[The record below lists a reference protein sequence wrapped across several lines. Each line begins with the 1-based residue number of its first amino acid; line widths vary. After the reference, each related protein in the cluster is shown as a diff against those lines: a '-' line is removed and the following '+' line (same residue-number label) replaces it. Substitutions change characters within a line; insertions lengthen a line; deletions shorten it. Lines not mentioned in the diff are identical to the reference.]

1 MALTRNIKKE
11 LTFTRNYK
19 LKLTKNQELLCLSI
33 LTGMSNLY
41 NSALDELKAEIEL
54 NGKLPKPGVF
64 QKNYA
69 KHRNADPLLQLCTT
83 QASQAVYQKLITS
96 VKNVLEKNRGKIAG
110 QFYKENIP
118 NDLTDKEK
126 EDLKKQLNVNLNKH
140 ILLETLKMFK
150 RKDANNLYSTFVFFE
165 GQYDCFYD
173 DEQFAG
179 FIPSHGKIK
188 FKSTPENQMG
198 LLRTFKEGKE
208 FRFVTGRIEVVK
220 KVDGFYA
227 SVSCQANREDLPPR
241 TKPYVG
247 SSVGIDFGN
256 KKVMT
261 LSDGKFKEK
270 FSPKVNKRLKTL
282 WARKDAL
289 QKCLSRKEDTYR
301 KMNKLSD
308 GVPSSNNYTKL
319 LQKLRNTELDIQRI
333 REFCGHALTNDIL
346 DNYET
351 VYVEDIKTA
360 EIMEKDSTMPKKV
373 QKAMKKN
380 ISHNSWGQLK
390 DQLVYK
396 GDWRGNKVT
405 LVPARNSTQTC
416 SNCGNIL
423 EGDKKIGLKVR
434 KYVCFVCGMEKD
446 RDVNA
451 AINIHNSGNK
461 ISAETYI
468 KVTEEI

>member
-1 MALTRNIKKE
+1 MALNRKIEKE

-19 LKLTKNQELLCLSI
+19 LKLTTNQELLCLSI

-41 NSALDELKAEIEL
+41 NFALDELKLEIEK
-54 NGKLPKPGVF
+54 NGKLPKPGNF

-69 KHRNADPLLQLCTT
+69 LHRNTDPMLQLCTA
-83 QASQAVYQKLITS
+83 QASQSVYQKLIAS
-96 VKNVLEKNRGKIAG
+96 FKNVLEKNRGKIAG

-118 NDLTDKEK
+118 NNLSENEK
-126 EDLKKQLNVNLNKH
+126 ADLKKSFSAELNKY

-150 RKDANNLYSTFVFFE
+150 KKDAYNLYSTFVFFE
-165 GQYDCFYD
+165 GQYDCFFID
-173 DEQFAG
+173 DQFAG
-179 FIPSHGKIK
+179 FTPSHGKVK
-188 FKSTPENQMG
+188 FKDNPEKQLG
-198 LLRTFKEGKE
+198 LMRVFKEGKK
-208 FRFVTGRIEVVK
+208 FHSIVKRIEVVK

-227 SVSCQANREDLPPR
+227 SLSCQANRDELPQR
-241 TKPYVG
+241 NKPLVG

-256 KKVMT
+256 KKVIT
-261 LSDGKFKEK
+261 LSDGNFEEK
-270 FSPKVNKRLKTL
+270 FPPEVKKSLKKL
-282 WARKDAL
+282 WLRKEAL

-301 KMNKLSD
+301 KMNKLTK
-308 GVPSSNNYTKL
+308 GAPLSNNYNKL

-333 REFCGHALTNDIL
+333 REFCGHALTNKIL

-351 VYVEDIKTA
+351 VYVEDIKIA
-360 EIMEKDSTMPKKV
+360 EIMEKSSNLPKKT

-416 SNCGNIL
+416 SNCNFVF
-423 EGDKKIGLKVR
+423 EGDKKITLKVR
-434 KYVCFVCGMEKD
+434 KYVCPECNMEKD
-446 RDVNA
+446 RDLNA
-451 AINIHNSGNK
+451 ALNIYNWG
-461 ISAETYI
+461 I
-468 KVTEEI
+468 KLSQLSYNNITEEI